1 MLFQNLNRY
10 LATAPRRELDSR
22 DLDMLQKAALLAT
35 KSDLRW
41 KVGAI
46 IYDSRTVF
54 GKAVNVSKT
63 HPFYHKWHKLTTH
76 LHAEAGALIKALRH
90 EAFYDHT
97 YTRIAVARLDRLN
110 QSAISFPCE
119 HCFAMLHAS
128 RIYEYICYDKTGI
141 PVRVDVRDE
150 HVYSV

>member
-1 MLFQNLNRY
+1 MLGVFQNLNRY
-10 LATAPRRELDSR
+10 LATAPHLPLDDR
-22 DLDMLQKAALLAT
+22 DRAMLQKAATLAA

-46 IYDSRTVF
+46 IYDSRTEY

-90 EAFYDHT
+90 EGFYDHSHM
-97 YTRIAVARLDRLN
+97 RIAVARLGRTGKH
-110 QSAISFPCE
+110 AISYPCE
-119 HCFAMLHAS
+119 HCFAMLQAS
-128 RIYEYICYDKTGI
+128 RVYEYICYDKLGL
-141 PVRVDVRDE
+141 PVRIDTRPLM
-150 HVYSV
+150 